1 MGWFGRDDGGPTCFV
16 KRVRVLIGSF
26 LLIKIHS
33 FFVHFLI
40 DVFSFARQIVL
51 KRFLEDGYGESN
63 AS

>member
-1 MGWFGRDDGGPTCFV
+1 MGRFRRDDGGPTCLV
-16 KRVRVLIGSF
+16 KRMRVSFWAF

-33 FFVHFLI
+33 FFVRFLI